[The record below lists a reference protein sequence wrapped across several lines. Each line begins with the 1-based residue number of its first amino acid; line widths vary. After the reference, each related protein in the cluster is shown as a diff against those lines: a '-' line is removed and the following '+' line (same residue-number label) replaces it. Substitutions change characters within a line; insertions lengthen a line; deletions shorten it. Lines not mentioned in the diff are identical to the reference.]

1 MDNKLIFFVDDDKMM
16 LNLMEYTFKCRE
28 GFEVRSFFSGEE
40 CLDHIFMKPH
50 LVVLDYYL
58 GEGESTGI
66 SGLDTL
72 KRINEINKN
81 IPVVILSR
89 EKDKVLIDKF
99 MQYGAMQYVIK
110 DDFFINT
117 LIETVEN
124 YFMEKLDWFEEFRGS
139 GVQS

>member
-1 MDNKLIFFVDDDKMM
+1 MENKLIFFVDDDKMM

-28 GFEVRSFFSGEE
+28 GFDVKSFFSGEE
-40 CLDHIFMKPH
+40 CLEH
-50 LVVLDYYL
+50 LHLNPSLIVLDYYL
-58 GEGESTGI
+58 GEGESTAM

-72 KRINEINKN
+72 KKINERNCH

-89 EKDKVLIDKF
+89 EKDKTLINQF
-99 MQYGAMQYVIK
+99 MQFGAMQYVIK

-124 YFMEKLDWFEEFRGS
+124 YFMEKLD
-139 GVQS
+139 